1 MYNRF
6 WKIINEIRYNNPKT
20 IKELR
25 KLGIR
30 CKLISSGA
38 FRNVYK
44 ILTVPLVIKFP
55 NCDEGKEHTLNEVK
69 AVKKINRLR
78 KYKKLRQFMPEIY
91 HSNSAGVIL
100 MYMYT
105 VLESFTYEYK
115 QVVSGLMFIIIEL
128 IYAGEKWDEDFD
140 VHGGN
145 LGFDEVGNVVF
156 VDLGY
161 FMRKEDE

>member
-1 MYNRF
+1 MRIRF
-6 WKIINEIRYNNPKT
+6 WKIINEIRDNNPKT
-20 IKELR
+20 VKELR
-25 KLGIR
+25 KLGIK
-30 CKLISSGA
+30 CKLISGGA

-91 HSNSAGVIL
+91 HSNASGVIL
-100 MYMYT
+100 MHNYT
-105 VLESFTYEYK
+105 VLEAFTYEYK
-115 QVVSGLMFIIIEL
+115 EVVSGLMFIIIEL

-145 LGFDEVGNVVF
+145 LGFDENYDVKF
-156 VDLGY
+156 IDLGY